1 LIRLVT
7 NAETRKSEWDW
18 RNRSVFVVGDAD
30 QFIAS
35 GWQTSP
41 FCWTFNK
48 TLAMDCRTK
57 TPARCEVGG
66 KLQGKHSQAA
76 NQLIANNTQR
86 IDNPQA
92 HTRSR

>member
-1 LIRLVT
+1 LVDEYQDTNRTQYDLIRLLVT

-30 QFIAS
+30 QSFIAS

-48 TLAMDCRTK
+48 TLAMDCRTN
-57 TPARCEVGG
+57 TRTMV
-66 KLQGKHSQAA
+66 KLE
-76 NQLIANNTQR
+76 NY
-86 IDNPQA
+86 
-92 HTRSR
+92 RSRETFSSG